1 MYDPYYERLSALV
14 DVMSNEDNEVMRL
27 EVANLTLDA
36 CRTYSRKFRADGVS
50 DLELLDLCD
59 RAQALAEDTQP
70 TTELLDDERTQALA
84 SVNPARQAVNDAY
97 VDVEA

>member
-1 MYDPYYERLSALV
+1 M
-14 DVMSNEDNEVMRL
+14 
-27 EVANLTLDA
+27 ANLTLDA
-36 CRTYSRKFRADGVS
+36 CRTYSRNFRADGVS
-50 DLELLDLCD
+50 DLELLNLCD
-59 RAQALAEDTQP
+59 RTQALAEDTQP